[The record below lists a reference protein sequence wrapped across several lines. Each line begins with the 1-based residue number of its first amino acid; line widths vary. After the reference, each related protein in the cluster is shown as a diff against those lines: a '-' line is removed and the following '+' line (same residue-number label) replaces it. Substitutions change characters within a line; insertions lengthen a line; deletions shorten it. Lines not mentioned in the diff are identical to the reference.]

1 MLGKNLHKYW
11 NRIINTMHE
20 GLIVIAADGTIVMA
34 NQSFELL
41 TGYTSSDIIGKSCT
55 MLECDACELAIKS
68 EKLQ

>member
-1 MLGKNLHKYW
+1 MMLGKKLHKYW

-41 TGYTSSDIIGKSCT
+41 TGYTSSDIIGKS
-55 MLECDACELAIKS
+55 
-68 EKLQ
+68 

>member
-34 NQSFELL
+34 NQSFE
-41 TGYTSSDIIGKSCT
+41 
-55 MLECDACELAIKS
+55 
-68 EKLQ
+68 